1 MQSINTRTIVI
12 SSDGTGARGG
22 IGSPTNV
29 WRIHQAT
36 VGLENQEQYSIHDD
50 GVGTQS
56 GMTARLAGAL
66 IGYGVTENIRE
77 LYTALAHV
85 YQPGARLYL
94 FGFSRGAHTIRTLA
108 GLITTFGILDPQKF
122 ESDTD
127 FKNHVTILVD
137 EQRRQTLDG
146 KVSSIARKVR
156 RKMEVSR
163 RSDTYKAFEK
173 SVWGASANHSSPVT
187 GLTETHQQFPNNLA
201 LSEKMVTHTI
211 DNYTHSQDTM
221 RYHVDTMNALN
232 RAIEQNNDEPVTLVP
247 IRFLGLWDTVD
258 SVGFPLEWLAD
269 VWNEYIAPF
278 RFKDYKLSPLISHAC
293 QALSI
298 DDARQSFTPR
308 LIDDRE
314 VLPESGD
321 THFDARRIKQI
332 WFSGVHSNVGGG
344 YPKQGLAHISLYW
357 MTTEAK
363 NKGMKLN
370 GQMQAPTD
378 TQVTSAPECNTPL
391 ARFREKMDAF
401 DFLQNSRSG
410 PFVFY
415 KYVPRNIQLLNQR
428 LSHQHPVIDAS
439 VFWRINHRT
448 ATYSPWNL
456 PREFDVVDSTAI
468 ASANEAVSQQVNKVA
483 NLWTQTYNAL
493 DTGPSSGTKT
503 GAPTGTP
510 TALQVIAKTA
520 KKQSNLQSW
529 VKWAGVAL
537 GYVAAL
543 QWVYEPLKEQT
554 TLSFFLIPA
563 ALLIVLYNYVEI
575 RYQKK
580 ITKPSQRHWS
590 SILYPHR
597 H

>member
-1 MQSINTRTIVI
+1 MSSGHTRTIVI

-22 IGSPTNV
+22 IGSPTNI

-36 VGLENQEQYSIHDD
+36 VGLEHQEQYSIHDD

-56 GMTARLAGAL
+56 GMTARLAGVL
-66 IGYGVTENIRE
+66 TGYGVTENIRE
-77 LYTALAHV
+77 LYIALAHV

-122 ESDTD
+122 KSDAD

-146 KVSSIARKVR
+146 NVSSMARKVR

-173 SVWGASANHSSPVT
+173 SVRGASANYSSPAT
-187 GLTETHQQFPNNLA
+187 DLTETPQQLPNNLV
-201 LSEKMVTHTI
+201 LSEKMVVHTI
-211 DNYTHSQDTM
+211 DNYTHSREAM
-221 RYHVDTMNALN
+221 RYHPDTINTLN
-232 RAIEQNNDEPVTLVP
+232 QAIEQNNDEPVTLVP

-308 LIDDRE
+308 LIDDKE
-314 VLPESGD
+314 VLPENGD
-321 THFDARRIKQI
+321 TNFEARRIKQI

-357 MTTEAK
+357 MATEAK
-363 NKGMKLN
+363 NRGMKLN
-370 GQMQAPTD
+370 RQMQAPTD
-378 TQVTSAPECNTPL
+378 KDLNNAPEHSIPL
-391 ARFREKMDAF
+391 AIFRDKMDAF
-401 DFLQNSRSG
+401 DFLQNSRNG
-410 PFVFY
+410 LFVFY

-428 LSHQHPVIDAS
+428 LSHQRPVIDAS
-439 VFWRINHRT
+439 VFRRINHRT

-468 ASANEAVSQQVNKVA
+468 ASANQAVSQQVNKVA

-493 DTGPSSGTKT
+493 DTGPSAGT
-503 GAPTGTP
+503 PTGTP

-529 VKWAGVAL
+529 AKWAGVAL

-543 QWVYEPLKEQT
+543 QCVYEPLKEQT
-554 TLSFFLIPA
+554 TLSFFLIPV

-580 ITKPSQRHWS
+580 ITKQSQRHWS